1 MNIITKETSDELKR
15 IEEKINFQSEKRI
28 DMLKRRKKR
37 CVCKYCGGA
46 LKLKRIIF
54 SEYEDARIE
63 IFCSDCNRIEFGVEQ
78 AIYASAKYFVEN
90 SGFCCFPD
98 LDNNERTQ
106 QMTIAKVCEIMAWEA
121 QTFGIVDENGFTVPL
136 KYNENFIGECIT
148 LTEDDLEEEEAIEII
163 YAVD

>member
-1 MNIITKETSDELKR
+1 MNTITKETSAELKR
-15 IEEKINFQSEKRI
+15 MEEKINFQSEKRI

-37 CVCKYCGGA
+37 CVCKYCGGE

-63 IFCSDCNRIEFGVEQ
+63 IFCCECNRIEFGVEKE
-78 AIYASAKYFVEN
+78 IYASAKYFVEN
-90 SGFCCFPD
+90 SGFHCFPE

-121 QTFGIVDENGFTVPL
+121 QTFGIVDENGFTIPL
-136 KYNENFIGECIT
+136 KYNNNFIGECIT
-148 LTEDDLEEEEAIEII
+148 LTEDDLEEEDVIENI